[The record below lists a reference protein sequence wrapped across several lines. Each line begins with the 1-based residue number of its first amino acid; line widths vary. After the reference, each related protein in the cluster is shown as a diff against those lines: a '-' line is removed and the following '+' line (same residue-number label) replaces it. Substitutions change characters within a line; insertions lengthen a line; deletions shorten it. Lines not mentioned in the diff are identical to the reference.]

1 VDEIRADRLRL
12 LMKENRLSSAALL
25 ARLRQTA
32 GNERVHRGTL
42 SGVLNNK
49 YRGTPSVVFVRGLA
63 QTLET
68 TTDYLLGLSDE
79 PQPGA
84 MAFASRYTLADE
96 EQLLVLLAE
105 QNKELAD
112 IMRAIRDIP
121 EEEQIVILQHLEEE
135 VAFVRRMAAERAAA
149 QASSGADR
157 PDPPANNPLYLSW
170 DTDDDHRST

>member
-1 VDEIRADRLRL
+1 
-12 LMKENRLSSAALL
+12 MKEKRLSSARLL

-42 SGVLNNK
+42 SGVLNNR

-63 QTLET
+63 QVLET

-84 MAFASRYTLADE
+84 MAFFRRYGLADE
-96 EQLLVLLAE
+96 EQLLTLLAE
-105 QNKELAD
+105 RNAEMAKT
-112 IMRAIRDIP
+112 MRAVRDIP
-121 EEEQIVILQHLEEE
+121 DEEQEVILQHLMNDLL
-135 VAFVRRMAAERAAA
+135 FVRHMAAERAAA

-157 PDPPANNPLYLSW
+157 PDPLTNNPLYLSW
-170 DTDDDHRST
+170 DTDDDHRNI

>member
-1 VDEIRADRLRL
+1 
-12 LMKENRLSSAALL
+12 MKEKRLSSAGLL

-42 SGVLNNK
+42 SGVLNNR

-63 QTLET
+63 QALET

-84 MAFASRYTLADE
+84 MAFARRYTLADE
-96 EQLLVLLAE
+96 EQLLILLAE

-112 IMRAIRDIP
+112 VMRAIRNIP
-121 EEEQIVILQHLEEE
+121 DEEQAAILQHLKND
-135 VAFVRRMAAERAAA
+135 VLFIQRMAAERAAA

-170 DTDDDHRST
+170 DTDDDH

>member
-1 VDEIRADRLRL
+1 MDEIRADRLRL
-12 LMKENRLSSAALL
+12 LMKEKRLSSAGLL

-42 SGVLNNK
+42 SGVLNNR

-63 QTLET
+63 QALKT

-79 PQPGA
+79 PQSGA

-96 EQLLVLLAE
+96 EQLLILLAE

-121 EEEQIVILQHLEEE
+121 DEEQIVILQHLEEE
-135 VAFVRRMAAERAAA
+135 VAFVRRMVAERAAA

-157 PDPPANNPLYLSW
+157 PDPDPPANNPLYLSW
-170 DTDDDHRST
+170 DTDDDH

>member
-1 VDEIRADRLRL
+1 MDEIRADRLRL
-12 LMKENRLSSAALL
+12 LMKEKCLSSAGLL

-42 SGVLNNK
+42 SGILNYN

-63 QTLET
+63 QALET

-84 MAFASRYTLADE
+84 MAFLRRYGVADE
-96 EQLLVLLAE
+96 EQLLALLAE
-105 QNKELAD
+105 QSKELAD
-112 IMRAIRDIP
+112 IMRAVRNIP
-121 EEEQIVILQHLEEE
+121 DEEQAVVLQHLRNDVLFIQHME
-135 VAFVRRMAAERAAA
+135 AERAAA
-149 QASSGADR
+149 QASSGANR

-170 DTDDDHRST
+170 DTDDDH